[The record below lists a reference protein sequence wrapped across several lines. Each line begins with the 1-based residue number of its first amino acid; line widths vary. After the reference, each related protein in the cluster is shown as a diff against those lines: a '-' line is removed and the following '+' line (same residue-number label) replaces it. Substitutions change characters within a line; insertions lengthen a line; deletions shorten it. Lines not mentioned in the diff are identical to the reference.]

1 MGQDT
6 AEQATGIGAAEPAT
20 QAGTA
25 GPAGGPAMEGLPSRR
40 GLALEGLVVYL
51 VLQLLTIPFLPALR
65 DSRQTFYDDVLL
77 GFFGPEKHGL
87 ARLLRAGVLP
97 TWLDNQFGGEP
108 FTANLQH
115 GVFYPGNLPFWLL
128 PTATGLEVV
137 AALHLALAGVG
148 MWAYC
153 RVALRTS
160 RWGAALAGLA
170 FAFGAVT
177 LQHIILLNQLQVI
190 AWMPLV
196 LLFGHLAL
204 ERGRLRYVVLTAVTV
219 GVQLLAGH
227 PEEWVYTL
235 VALAAYGLAWT
246 FAAGLGAWPRRALQ
260 AALRLGGA
268 IVLFVL
274 LFAWQLLPTLLLQRH
289 GYRTAAGFN
298 EQYPL
303 PKELAFNALLPDYGN
318 VLHGE
323 NVGYIGVVALA
334 MAGLGI
340 WAGPRRLGWVRVWM
354 LLLALFGLAM
364 ALGNQNELYR
374 LVAGTVDEVRQF
386 RVPARYLLLLYLP
399 MAAAAALGVDVL
411 LYEDVGR
418 PRRRLLRG
426 LGGLAVVGVVLGAAL
441 LLGGY
446 SGTQDSR
453 RWWLLAAAAGAVAW
467 AAASFRAAPRV
478 LLALLLLSVTAVEL
492 QPARPRAEF
501 NQLVPNVVYNDPGPI
516 LQRLGRE
523 RGRYVAIAED
533 RPRTDAERAQI
544 EVPAG
549 YTKLMGDYYLVTWP
563 RRLAALPAWEYATN
577 AETILGRDGGLLPFR
592 IYREFFVAAVDPE
605 GYLEAGVIEE
615 APSKWRWPGVDLL
628 GVRWFVTAGLPRPE
642 QDVLRAHGFRVV
654 QREAY
659 YLLWERPAPP
669 LARMQY
675 QVDVLPDPRE
685 RLARLRE
692 GYPLLQRAMVERPV
706 EGLSS
711 PPTPPQVQVS
721 RRGQTRVQLAVSTA
735 TDGLLVLADPWYP
748 QWRVTVDGKPATLLR
763 VDHTL
768 RGVRVPAG
776 THQVVFTYQD
786 RALWLGAGLT
796 AATCL
801 GLAAVWALRRRR
813 PAGRA
818 ATPAA

>member
-1 MGQDT
+1 VQHDT
-6 AEQATGIGAAEPAT
+6 AEQAVE
-20 QAGTA
+20 AGTSGAA
-25 GPAGGPAMEGLPSRR
+25 GPAAERAPSRR

-51 VLQLLTIPFLPALR
+51 TLQLLTIPFLPALR
-65 DSRQTFYDDVLL
+65 DFRQTFYDDTLL

-87 ARLLRAGVLP
+87 ARLLRAGTLP

-108 FTANLQH
+108 FIANLQH

-137 AALHLALAGVG
+137 VALHLALAGFG

-153 RVALRTS
+153 RLALRTS

-170 FAFGAVT
+170 FGFGAVT

-204 ERGRLRYVVLTAVTV
+204 ERGGLRHVVLTGVAL

-227 PEEWVYTL
+227 PEEWVYTV

-246 FAAGLGAWPRRALQ
+246 LAAGLGGWPRRALQ
-260 AALRLGGA
+260 AAVRLGGA
-268 IVLFVL
+268 MVLFGL
-274 LFAWQLLPTLLLQRH
+274 LFAWQLLPTLLLQRY
-289 GYRTAAGFN
+289 GYRTAPGFN

-303 PKELAFNALLPDYGN
+303 PKAVAFNALLPDYGN
-318 VLHGE
+318 VLNGE
-323 NVGYIGVVALA
+323 NVGFIGVVALA
-334 MAGLGI
+334 LAGLGV
-340 WAGPRRLGWVRVWM
+340 WAGPRQLRWVRTWM
-354 LLLALFGLAM
+354 LLLALLGITM

-374 LVAGTVDEVRQF
+374 LVAGTVDTVRQF
-386 RVPARYLLLLYLP
+386 RVPARYLLLVYLP
-399 MAAAAALGVDVL
+399 MAAAAGLGVDVL
-411 LYEDVGR
+411 LYQEVGR
-418 PRRRLLRG
+418 PRRRVLQG
-426 LGGLAVVGVVLGAAL
+426 LGGLAMVGVVLGTAL

-446 SGTQDSR
+446 SATQASR
-453 RWWLLAAAAGAVAW
+453 QWWLLAATAGAVVW
-467 AAASFRAAPRV
+467 AAAGFRAVPRA
-478 LLALLLLSVTAVEL
+478 LLALALLAVTAVEL
-492 QPARPRAEF
+492 RPARPKAEF
-501 NQLVPNVVYNDPGPI
+501 RQLVPNVIYNDPGPV
-516 LQRLGRE
+516 LRRLGLE
-523 RGRYVAIAED
+523 RGRYIAMAND
-533 RPRTDAERAQI
+533 RPRNGTERAQI
-544 EVPAG
+544 DVPAG
-549 YTKLMGDYYLVTWP
+549 YTNLMRDYYLAAWP

-592 IYREFFVAAVDPE
+592 AYREFFVAAVNPE
-605 GYLEAGVIEE
+605 GYLEAGTIRE
-615 APSKWRWPGVDLL
+615 APSRWRWPGVDLL
-628 GVRWFVTAGLPRPE
+628 GVRWFVTAGLPPQE
-642 QDVLRAHGFRVV
+642 QDVLRAHGFRQV

-659 YLLWERPAPP
+659 YLLWERRAPP

-685 RLARLRE
+685 RLARLRA

-706 EGLSS
+706 EELSP
-711 PPTPPQVQVS
+711 PPTPPQVELT
-721 RRGQTRVQLAVSTA
+721 RRGQTLVEVTVGTA

-786 RALWLGAGLT
+786 RAMWLGAALT

-801 GLAAVWALRRRR
+801 GLVALWALRRRST
-813 PAGRA
+813 GRA
-818 ATPAA
+818 AAQAP